1 MVVLVQV
8 LFETDED
15 SMTEDG
21 AKLARNSKFA
31 SKETRNSPLTIGDE
45 GQSSFA
51 VDARSLLLKI
61 TDWVCTFLDFLA
73 LYLSSV

>member
-1 MVVLVQV
+1 MLVLVQV

-61 TDWVCTFLDFLA
+61 TDWVCTF
-73 LYLSSV
+73 